1 MARQEFSVKF
11 WGVRGSIP
19 SPGPHTAVYGGNTP
33 CIEVTCGDRCL
44 IFDAGSG
51 IRALGMQIA
60 AAQKPKHLELF
71 FTHCHYV
78 HIEGL
83 PFFAPLHSDK
93 FNLTMWSGHRPEP
106 DTRQMVEQYM
116 LKPYFPVGPGC
127 FRASVDYREFAPA
140 DDIELT
146 GGITIRTMALTHP
159 DGAVGYRIEFDGR
172 SICYVTDTEHFPGK
186 TDQNILRFIKDAD
199 IVIYDAAYDDDDF
212 EKFAGYG
219 HSTWQEGYRLCDAAD
234 VGLYVAFHHRPSAD
248 DEHLKAVEDR
258 LKSIRPASL
267 LAREGL
273 ILTP

>member
-1 MARQEFSVKF
+1 MAGQEFSVKF

-19 SPGPHTAVYGGNTP
+19 SPGAHTAVYGGNTP
-33 CIEVTCGDRCL
+33 CIEITCGDRCL

-51 IRALGMQIA
+51 IRALGLQIA
-60 AAQKPKHLELF
+60 EAQLPQHLELF
-71 FTHCHYV
+71 FTHCHYD

-83 PFFAPLHSDK
+83 PFFAPLHSDR
-93 FNLTMWSGHRPEP
+93 FNLTMWSGHRPDP

-116 LKPYFPVGPGC
+116 LKPYFPVGPAC
-127 FRASVDYREFAPA
+127 FRANVDYREFSPA
-140 DDIELT
+140 DDLELT
-146 GGITIRTMALTHP
+146 GGIKIRTLALTHP

-172 SICYVTDTEHFPGK
+172 SICYVTDTEHFPGRL
-186 TDQNILRFIKDAD
+186 DQNILRFIKDAN

-219 HSTWQEGYRLCDAAD
+219 HSTWQEGCRLCDAGN

-248 DEHLKAVEDR
+248 DAHLKDVEAR
-258 LKSIRPASL
+258 LKAIRPTSL

-273 ILTP
+273 ILTA